1 MSTTAALP
9 PGTDARALME
19 RIERPNDVRE
29 AAQAFEALFV
39 EQLLAE
45 MRRGVPE
52 DGLFKKGFAEKTF
65 EQMLDR
71 TYAGLMA
78 SRGGVGLSA
87 VLLRAWGAEGEAA
100 GVDGAADD
108 AAVETRTAADTAD
121 DGTGAPDPIAAP
133 TDADE
138 AGARVGGGR

>member
-1 MSTTAALP
+1 MDTTPALP

-19 RIERPNDVRE
+19 RIERPGDVRE

-45 MRRGVPE
+45 MRRGMPE

-78 SRGGVGLSA
+78 SRGGVGLA
-87 VLLRAWGAEGEAA
+87 EVLLQAWGAAGDANEASGAPTAAA
-100 GVDGAADD
+100 GPTGADD
-108 AAVETRTAADTAD
+108 DGD
-121 DGTGAPDPIAAP
+121 DA
-133 TDADE
+133 
-138 AGARVGGGR
+138 